1 MTAPLIVLVGP
12 TSIGKTR
19 LSLELAQSMNATI
32 VSGDAFQLYRTLD
45 IATAKATPGERGAIP
60 HSLIDVLEPNETI
73 SVADYQRMVR
83 TEIDRLR
90 NQHVPVLLVGGS
102 GLYVQSVLFDYQF
115 PGESRNEAFE
125 RQYDGYTNAELK
137 DLLKTIDSTRAEAI
151 HENNRRRLLRAIQIA
166 SSNASTESTRFLPY
180 YPDAILIGLRTSRE
194 RLVDQINRRVD
205 QMVEHGLIE
214 EARRVHDLFQTS
226 QAAAAIGYK
235 ELFPYFDG
243 QRSLMECVNDIK
255 LHSRRYAKRQMTWF
269 QNQMD
274 VVWFNVDFEAF
285 FVTIAEVKTFLQQ
298 KK

>member
-1 MTAPLIVLVGP
+1 MTTPLIVLVGP

-19 LSLELAQSMNATI
+19 LSLELAQSMTATI

-45 IATAKATPGERGAIP
+45 IATAKATPGEREAIP
-60 HSLIDVLEPNETI
+60 HSLIDVLEPHETI

-83 TEIDRLR
+83 TEIDHLQ
-90 NQHVPVLLVGGS
+90 NQSIPVLLVGGS

-115 PGESRNEAFE
+115 PGDSRDEAFE
-125 RQYDGYTNAELK
+125 KQYDSYSNAELK
-137 DLLKTIDSTRAEAI
+137 NLLITMDPTRADAI

-180 YPDAILIGLRTSRE
+180 YSDAILIGLRTTRE
-194 RLVDQINRRVD
+194 RLNIQINRRVD
-205 QMVEHGLIE
+205 HMIEHGLIE
-214 EARRVHDLFQTS
+214 EARRVHDLFRTS

-243 QRSLMECVNDIK
+243 ERSLDECVADIK

-274 VVWFNVDFEAF
+274 VVWFDVDFDAF
-285 FVTIAEVKTFLQQ
+285 SDTVENVKNYL
-298 KK
+298 KSK